1 MRSGLKL
8 LLITLPLTLTG
19 VGFLAFTVANKAPP
33 TRTELAERTTAVRV
47 ITASPVEITPQI
59 SGFGLVKPART
70 YEAIA
75 QVGGTADYVNPALQK
90 GAILPAGTVL
100 LRLSPTDFNLAIAQA
115 TANIRAAEARLAEM
129 TVSAAN
135 LSAALE
141 IERETL
147 ALKTRDLER
156 AERLFKSGSVA
167 QTTRDNARA
176 AQLAQRQKVQNVESS
191 RALLPT
197 QRAVQSEQIAVY
209 QANLDTAKL
218 NLARTELTLPFAA
231 RVASVA
237 LEVGQ
242 FVRAGATTAQ
252 FDGVDAAEV
261 EAQVSVADLRDLL
274 QLSLPKNAP
283 AIVDPAAMNDALRS
297 LGLSASV
304 SLRLGDEQIV
314 WQGRVDR
321 ISDTIDPKTGTLGVI
336 VRVDNAYTSAEPGA
350 RPPLTKGMFVE
361 VNLQA
366 PPLVGLVLPR
376 NAVQNGR
383 VLLVDGDNRL
393 RVGQVS
399 TLLVQDDITMI
410 ASGLEEGARV
420 VVSAISPVIDG
431 MLLETTEDMALTA
444 RLANMGVAQ

>member
-8 LLITLPLTLTG
+8 LFIALPLTLTG
-19 VGFLAFTVANKAPP
+19 VGFLAYTVTNKAPP
-33 TRTELAERTTAVRV
+33 ARAELAERATAVRV
-47 ITASPVEITPQI
+47 ISAKSVEIIPQI

-75 QVGGTADYVNPALQK
+75 QVGGTADYVNPALRK

-115 TANIRAAEARLAEM
+115 LANIRAAQARLAEM
-129 TVSAAN
+129 TVSEAN
-135 LSAALE
+135 LTAALE

-147 ALKTRDLER
+147 ALKALDLAR

-176 AQLAQRQKVQNVESS
+176 VHLAQRQKVQNVESS

-209 QANLDTAKL
+209 QASLDTAKL

-231 RVASVA
+231 RVAAVTV
-237 LEVGQ
+237 EVGQ
-242 FVRAGATTAQ
+242 FVRVGATAAQ

-274 QLSLPKNAP
+274 QLSRPKDAP
-283 AIVDPAAMNDALRS
+283 AIIDPSAMNDALRS

-304 SLRLGDEQIV
+304 SLRLGDEQV
-314 WQGRVDR
+314 NWQGVVDR

-336 VRVDNAYTSAEPGA
+336 VRVENAYTSAEPGA

-361 VNLQA
+361 VSLQA

-383 VLLVDGDNRL
+383 VLVVDGDNRL
-393 RVGQVS
+393 RVGQVT
-399 TLLVQDDITMI
+399 TLLAQDDITMI
-410 ASGLEEGARV
+410 ASGLNKGDMV

-431 MLLETTEDMALTA
+431 MLLETTQDTALMA
-444 RLANMGVAQ
+444 RLASMGAAQ